1 MRKSIYSSKNK
12 KVGILAE
19 FDSASKIYHA
29 CEKVRDAGYRKWDA
43 CTPFPVHG
51 LEKAMGLKASHL
63 PWFVLIAGLTGLILG
78 FWLIIWVS
86 VYDYPLN
93 IGGKPT
99 WSIPAFVPVIFE
111 IVVLFSALT
120 AAFGMF
126 VFNKLPTFHHWTF
139 NSKRFER
146 VTDDKFF
153 IMIDGSDGEYEKIRT
168 SNLLNSAG
176 ATHLEILEQ

>member
-1 MRKSIYSSKNK
+1 MNFTKGK
-12 KVGILAE
+12 KIGVLAE
-19 FDSASKIYHA
+19 FDSASDIYHA

-51 LEKAMGLKASHL
+51 LEKAMGLKPSYL
-63 PWFVLIAGLTGLILG
+63 PWLVLFAGLTGLGLG
-78 FWLIIWVS
+78 LWFIIWLS
-86 VYDYPLN
+86 AYDYPLN

-99 WSIPAFVPVIFE
+99 WSIPAFIPVIFE

-120 AAFGMF
+120 TAFGMF
-126 VFNKLPTFHHWTF
+126 AINKLPTFYHWGF

-146 VTDDKFF
+146 VTNDKFF

-168 SNLLNSAG
+168 CDLLNSAG
-176 ATHLEILEQ
+176 ATNLEILEQ